1 MSFSWK
7 FLMFLKDV
15 FPAPKQGLLY
25 KKGKWHLGKN
35 CHLPQQKGYYIKMTW
50 NGVQLLDLSGPAK
63 EHMIHI
69 SYIYIYQIKYAHN
82 WTQST
87 HIQQTNIYID
97 NKTLNPDSSFR
108 ISEVKWVKW
117 PSATHLASLEITFP
131 SFPALKLPHPKIC
144 PSSKL
149 FRSKTRTI
157 GDWEL
162 GSVCH
167 VDGHGSGSQ
176 IRVETFQKK
185 LPTDVLR
192 CDVQLWLSMSSR
204 ISQLSLVSI

>member
-1 MSFSWK
+1 MF
-7 FLMFLKDV
+7 FLPPNRVYFTKRANDISVKIVTCHSKKDTILKWLETASSYSILV
-15 FPAPKQGLLY
+15 GQPKNI
-25 KKGKWHLGKN
+25 W
-35 CHLPQQKGYYIKMTW
+35 YIY
-50 NGVQLLDLSGPAK
+50 
-63 EHMIHI
+63 H
-69 SYIYIYQIKYAHN
+69 IYIYQIKYAHN

-185 LPTDVLR
+185 LPTDVLH